1 MYGVITVLKIRS
13 YEDCDA
19 ESIADISNT
28 AFADEI
34 ERGMNRFTVEWS
46 QTWRQRKRTR
56 MLVAEDDSTLVGY
69 LILTES
75 NIEVPAQIHLMA
87 VKEGFR
93 GRGIGKQ
100 LVKAAVEYSVELGTG
115 KVRLYTRP
123 WNIGMI
129 KMCVELGFIPEAYLR
144 KEYLGE
150 DLIQYSLFLE

>member
-1 MYGVITVLKIRS
+1 MVMLRIRP
-13 YEDCDA
+13 YEERDA
-19 ESIADISNT
+19 ESIADISNK

-34 ERGMNRFTVEWS
+34 ERGMARFTVEWS
-46 QTWRQRKRTR
+46 QNWHKRERTR
-56 MLVAEDDSTLVGY
+56 LLVAEEDSKPVGY

-87 VKEGFR
+87 VREGFR

-100 LVKAAVEYSVELGTG
+100 LVKAAVEHSEKLGTG
-115 KVRLYTRP
+115 KLRLYTRP

-129 KMCVELGFIPEAYLR
+129 KVCVELGFVPEAYLR

-150 DLIQYSLFLE
+150 DLVQYSLFIE

>member
-1 MYGVITVLKIRS
+1 MLRIRS
-13 YEDCDA
+13 YEERDA
-19 ESIADISNT
+19 ECIADISNT

-46 QTWRQRKRTR
+46 QNWYQRKRAR
-56 MLVAEDDSTLVGY
+56 ILVAEDDSTLVGY

-75 NIEVPAQIHLMA
+75 NVEVPAQIHLMA

-100 LVKAAVEYSVELGTG
+100 LVKAAVEHSVELGSG
-115 KVRLYTRP
+115 KLRLYTRP
-123 WNIGMI
+123 WNIGMS
-129 KMCVELGFIPEAYLR
+129 KVCVELGFIPEAYLR

-150 DLIQYSLFLE
+150 NLVQYSLFIE

>member
-1 MYGVITVLKIRS
+1 MVMLRIRP
-13 YEDCDA
+13 YEGRDA

-34 ERGMNRFTVEWS
+34 ERGMTRFTVEWS
-46 QTWRQRKRTR
+46 QNWHKRNNTR
-56 MLVAEDDSTLVGY
+56 LLVAEEDSTPVGY

-87 VKEGFR
+87 VREGFR

-100 LVKAAVEYSVELGTG
+100 LVKAAVEHSEKLGTG
-115 KVRLYTRP
+115 KVRLFTRP

-129 KMCVELGFIPEAYLR
+129 KVCVELGFIPEAYLR
-144 KEYLGE
+144 KEYLDE
-150 DLIQYSLFLE
+150 DLVQYSLFIE